1 MILIA
6 TVEKEWMMP
15 RQVSVALAV
24 ALLLA
29 FTGHVP
35 AQTQT
40 PPDPGAAANVR
51 QSQTYEQVLQSNPS
65 FRAKRMQQECG
76 PVTDPELHAN
86 CVASFGGDGSPPP
99 RKSRQH

>member
-1 MILIA
+1 
-6 TVEKEWMMP
+6 MP
-15 RQVSVALAV
+15 RQVSWALAATLV
-24 ALLLA
+24 LALS
-29 FTGHVP
+29 GRVS
-35 AQTQT
+35 AQQT

-86 CVASFGGDGSPPP
+86 CVASFGGEGAPS
-99 RKSRQH
+99 RKSPQH